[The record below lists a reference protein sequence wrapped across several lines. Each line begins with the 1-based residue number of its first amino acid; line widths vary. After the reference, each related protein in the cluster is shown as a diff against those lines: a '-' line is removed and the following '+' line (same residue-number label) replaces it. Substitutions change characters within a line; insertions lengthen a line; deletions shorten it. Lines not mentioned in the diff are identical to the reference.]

1 MIENGLILTGSNAE
15 LLSRALSQV
24 KEKVYEESETSLDDT
39 QALDA
44 LLSSFRTARKDE
56 PENERPHAY
65 LGPLGQRLILGTL
78 LDRQSPE

>member
-1 MIENGLILTGSNAE
+1 M
-15 LLSRALSQV
+15 
-24 KEKVYEESETSLDDT
+24 SLDDS